1 MPDSR
6 TTILER
12 ILGKEGADDSAP
24 YPQPYERA
32 PANGAGVQPACGK
45 PRRQNARKG
54 SRGRF
59 TADTAGGTT
68 ARSRRWSC
76 SSARGP
82 WRLPAIISW
91 CWWMNIREGQL
102 NGIFELANAQS
113 HLLEKENP
121 ENEAIITGVKT
132 YPDFE
137 EVFKEIKG
145 EQDEQPIR
153 HARRA

>member
-1 MPDSR
+1 VPDSR
-6 TTILER
+6 NHILER
-12 ILGKEGADDSAP
+12 ILGKEGADDSAHIHSHTS
-24 YPQPYERA
+24 ERQQTA
-32 PANGAGVQPACGK
+32 QAFSLHVESRDGKRSEGFPWAFYGGYRWRDDGESETLVVLFGARAVEITGHNLVVLV
-45 PRRQNARKG
+45 
-54 SRGRF
+54 
-59 TADTAGGTT
+59 DE
-68 ARSRRWSC
+68 
-76 SSARGP
+76 
-82 WRLPAIISW
+82 
-91 CWWMNIREGQL
+91 IREGQL

-121 ENEAIITGVKT
+121 ENEAIITSVRT